1 MDTVQG
7 IKIHAKSAENPFMQR
22 VGLLHVFVL
31 CPPFPSFSLK
41 RGSYQSTSEALFLT
55 SSSGFLNSSDLMCIK
70 PMTSRKQVLDPT
82 HTILPYVAD
91 RSAAIS
97 CWSLK
102 SNELCK
108 WMWIA
113 DCLEFSLQFLSIL

>member
-1 MDTVQG
+1 M
-7 IKIHAKSAENPFMQR
+7 SLPSSPLP
-22 VGLLHVFVL
+22 LLLPETGFLPVHL
-31 CPPFPSFSLK
+31 RK
-41 RGSYQSTSEALFLT
+41 ALFDWWLR
-55 SSSGFLNSSDLMCIK
+55 FVNSSDLMCVK
-70 PMTSRKQVLDPT
+70 PVTSRKQVLDPT
-82 HTILPYVAD
+82 HTVLPYVAD

-113 DCLEFSLQFLSIL
+113 DCLEFSLQFLRIL